1 MSGGLAAPR
10 GSWVQNIQL
19 RRQDSG
25 RPLWQACV
33 MDRRGF
39 IAQLGKAAV
48 LVLLVISLF
57 APAIA
62 ETSQQ
67 DQVITATATGSS
79 ESSACSAAQGKAY
92 NLCMV
97 RNFFNI
103 IGVTCTCTQ
112 RGSVTASIWECEGT
126 ATCKK

>member
-1 MSGGLAAPR
+1 MKTIVSVLA
-10 GSWVQNIQL
+10 
-19 RRQDSG
+19 
-25 RPLWQACV
+25 
-33 MDRRGF
+33 
-39 IAQLGKAAV
+39 
-48 LVLLVISLF
+48 LLTISSF
-57 APAIA
+57 GVAIA

-67 DQVITATATGSS
+67 DQVVTATASAPS
-79 ESSACSAAQGKAY
+79 ESSACSAARGKAY

-112 RGSVTASIWECEGT
+112 TGSAAAPIWECEGT